1 MKSRIFMYL
10 FIFAILLVLFQYM
23 NQKSIF
29 ENQEQKIE
37 KLSMSLAEAREE
49 IELLKENNA
58 ELNYFTLMGND
69 NAMTY
74 IENLGMEADSV
85 QNYIKEAIYEQ
96 NFRGDS
102 NPLIQLEGTYGTFK
116 INKIK
121 FLNHRWILADFSDGR
136 NWGET
141 IIEYFYTSENEWDLT
156 PISTVLYPN

>member
-10 FIFAILLVLFQYM
+10 FFFAILLVLFMYM
-23 NQKSIF
+23 SQRSIY
-29 ENQEQKIE
+29 ESQEK
-37 KLSMSLAEAREE
+37 K
-49 IELLKENNA
+49 IELLTTKLEQTRVEVDSLKEANA
-58 ELNYFTLMGND
+58 ELNYFTLLGND

-85 QNYIKEAIYEQ
+85 QNYITEAIYEQ

-116 INKIK
+116 INKVK

-141 IIEYFYTSENEWDLT
+141 IIEYFYTHENEWDLT
-156 PISTVLYPN
+156 PIATVLYPN